1 LPSDR
6 PLRVLLAD
14 DNATNRKVVELILE
28 AVGAEVESVENGAE
42 AVAAAEADG
51 FDLVL
56 MDLQMPVMD
65 GLTAIRE
72 IRRNEHD
79 AIRPR
84 RPIIV
89 LSANSSAE
97 DVAASRVAGADGH
110 LGKPIRP
117 EALLAA
123 LAQAADAAG

>member
-1 LPSDR
+1 
-6 PLRVLLAD
+6 
-14 DNATNRKVVELILE
+14 
-28 AVGAEVESVENGAE
+28 
-42 AVAAAEADG
+42 
-51 FDLVL
+51 
-56 MDLQMPVMD
+56 MD